1 LERVPRPGQFFE
13 IAFVCTGNR
22 FRSVLAAAV
31 LENAVNGLPVSVTS
45 YGTLDVGPIGPLPVA
60 IAEARALG
68 LDISGHVARCLPGA
82 DLSGASLVVGFEA
95 AHVVAAIAEAQAP
108 VEQAFVL
115 PELLELLDAHGVEAG
130 RDPVARATEM
140 VARAHA
146 KRRSQH
152 RRRSVPEIDD
162 PIGMSEPAQRAVAE
176 AVRTR
181 VRDLAVLLFK
191 GEQAGD
197 AAA

>member
-1 LERVPRPGQFFE
+1 MPRPGQPFE

-31 LENAVNGLPVSVTS
+31 LEHAVNGLPVRVTS
-45 YGTLDVGPIGPLPVA
+45 YGTLDIGPMGPLPVA

-68 LDISGHVARCLPGA
+68 LDISGHVARCLSGA
-82 DLSGASLVVGFEA
+82 DLSGASLVVGFEV
-95 AHVVAAIAEAQAP
+95 AHVVAAVAEARAP
-108 VEQAFVL
+108 VERTFVL
-115 PELLELLDAHGVEAG
+115 PELLELLDEHGVEIG
-130 RDPVARATEM
+130 GDPLARASEI

-146 KRRSQH
+146 KRRSQP

-162 PIGMSEPAQRAVAE
+162 PIGLPEPAQCSVAE
-176 AVRTR
+176 AVETG
-181 VRDLAVLLFK
+181 VRRLAVLLFEE
-191 GEQAGD
+191 EQAGD